1 MLISYLYESHDFYLK
16 KKTYPLTHSRI
27 QTSTVDILVGG
38 EVREHKVRIKDIK
51 FLHKLEC
58 SLSVIFK
65 LLVNAQIHKSPQNVL
80 FHNLI

>member
-16 KKTYPLTHSRI
+16 KNYPLTHSQI

-38 EVREHKVRIKDIK
+38 EVREHKVRIKAIK

-65 LLVNAQIHKSPQNVL
+65 LLVNAQIHKSPQNVS